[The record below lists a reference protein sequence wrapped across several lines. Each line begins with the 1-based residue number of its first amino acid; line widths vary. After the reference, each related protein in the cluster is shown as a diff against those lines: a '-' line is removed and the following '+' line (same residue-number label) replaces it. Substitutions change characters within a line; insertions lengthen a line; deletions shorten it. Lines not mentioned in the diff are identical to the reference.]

1 LQFIADETECE
12 WSVIYRS
19 VDFLEEEWYAADMIF
34 MTVRDDQCTDALLVL
49 FQISVVRNDVVDA
62 ELFIIREFDPRIDD
76 DDLIL
81 IFNAVCVLADFPES
95 PAGEYTYFTLFML
108 LQTFC
113 TLKSALFARSYAR

>member
-1 LQFIADETECE
+1 
-12 WSVIYRS
+12 
-19 VDFLEEEWYAADMIF
+19 IF

-95 PAGEYTYFTLFML
+95 PEGEYTYFTFFKIH
-108 LQTFC
+108 QTFS
-113 TLKSALFARSYAR
+113 TLKSALFSRSYARRPGLSSCTNSML